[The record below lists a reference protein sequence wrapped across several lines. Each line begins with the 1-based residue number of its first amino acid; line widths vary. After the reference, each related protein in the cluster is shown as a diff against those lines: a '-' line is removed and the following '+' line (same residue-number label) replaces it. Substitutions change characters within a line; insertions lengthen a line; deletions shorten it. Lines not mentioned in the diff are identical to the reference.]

1 MNRSGEGGFTL
12 VEVVVSAVIMTL
24 MVAAVGN
31 LFISNINTVALGK
44 ARAVGLALANE
55 KMEDLRNLPYA
66 SLATQHGVIYPPG
79 NIADTETDV
88 RDNYTFT
95 VSTEIVYID
104 DPYDG
109 NAAGTIVGKPKDLY
123 PYDYKEADVK
133 VTLTSSGQ
141 VVASLASFIAGATA
155 ETATNTGIL
164 SISVINASGQP
175 VPNATVTITNPYES
189 PAVNITTTTDNNG
202 LVMIPKL
209 PPDSSNQYQV
219 IATLGGYSTDGTIAK
234 PSGSQ
239 TAVKLNP
246 NVLSQQITSVTLA
259 IDQLS
264 TLYIHAVDTSGNTI
278 SSLAVTTTGAKEIDL
293 NPAVYKYSL
302 ATSTNSSGNITLN
315 GMEWDSY
322 SFAVPTGYYIVSA
335 SPYQPSPLSP
345 NSAVTENLVVSQNA
359 SWPVI
364 SSVSPIS
371 QDTGTT
377 ALSLA
382 ITGSN
387 LPSTSTVKLE
397 QSGQS
402 NITATGC
409 VSTGSNPTMKLTCNV
424 NLAAAATGNW
434 NIVVA
439 NATGATTQTGGFSVN
454 P

>member
-31 LFISNINTVALGK
+31 LFVSNLNTVALGK

-55 KMEDLRNLPYA
+55 KMEDMRNLPYA
-66 SLATQHGVIYPPG
+66 SLATQHGAIYPPG

-95 VSTEIVYID
+95 VSTQIVYVD

-109 NAAGTIVGKPKDLY
+109 NAAGTIPGKPVDLY
-123 PYDYKEADVK
+123 PYDYKEAEMK
-133 VTLTSSGQ
+133 VALASSGEVVATLATYISGSTSETSS
-141 VVASLASFIAGATA
+141 
-155 ETATNTGIL
+155 NTGVL
-164 SISVINASGQP
+164 SITVINASGQP
-175 VPNATVTITNPYES
+175 VPNAIVTITNPYES

-202 LVMIPKL
+202 VVSIPKL

-234 PSGSQ
+234 PSGTQ

-246 NVLSQQITSVTLA
+246 NVLNQQVTSLTLA

-264 TLYIHAVDTSGNTI
+264 TLYLHVVDTNGNPI
-278 SSLAVTTTGAKEIDL
+278 SALSVTTTGAKETEL
-293 NPAVYKYSL
+293 NPTVYKYSL
-302 ATSTNSSGNITLN
+302 AKATSSTGNITLS

-322 SFAVPTGYYIVSA
+322 SFSVPSGYYIVSA
-335 SPYQPSPLSP
+335 SPYQPAALSP
-345 NSAVTENLVVSQNA
+345 NSALTENLIVSQNA
-359 SWPVI
+359 AWPAITSI
-364 SSVSPIS
+364 SPSS
-371 QDTGTT
+371 QDSGT
-377 ALSLA
+377 AAMSLV

-387 LPSTSTVKLE
+387 LPATSTVNLE
-397 QSGQS
+397 QTGQA
-402 NITATGC
+402 NITGTGC
-409 VSTGSNPTMKLTCNV
+409 ASSSTNPTMKLTCIV
-424 NLAAAATGNW
+424 NLTGAATGNW
-434 NIVVA
+434 NLVVA
-439 NATGATTQTGGFSVN
+439 NGTGSTTQTGGFIVN